1 MALRLGMRLWLSAG
15 IFLALFVA
23 PSTALAQDNP
33 GAVRSD
39 DQFYSL
45 LTSPATA
52 APVASKTLNSG
63 RSESAARGTQGT
75 ELKELPSPIVASAAD
90 IPTSASLPLPM
101 GREQTIMGMLLSFS
115 PITWAA
121 IVAGIVALGAILW
134 AATPLPCLLLGHRR
148 CSRSVR
154 FVDHEQ
160 RWVGNCKSCGIAL
173 VRDAKGTWKR
183 AKVTWRKPEVLP
195 EPVQYSSRVEE
206 VSAEAG
212 VQPVHLDT
220 ELEAVPRKSCQSPFS
235 TGRRHSSSGRSAPE
249 TTNRLRLRPW
259 SNGRKQSRLS
269 CSKTW
274 TAAARRLRA
283 PAAHSSR
290 WSTSCV
296 PVAQETNTPFAPRR
310 SRSACSSWKLRFNA
324 VTRRKRSLPGTSSR
338 RLPANGWTLPPPD
351 PGKTPRCTRAVR
363 RTLFAPG
370 QDEERRSEHTCLASE
385 RAFVAQTTWQSRELA
400 RGAGGPR

>member
-15 IFLALFVA
+15 IFLALSVA
-23 PSTALAQDNP
+23 PSTASAQDNP

-75 ELKELPSPIVASAAD
+75 ELKESPSPIVASAAD

-115 PITWAA
+115 PITWAV

-183 AKVTWRKPEVLP
+183 AKVTWRKPEVRP

-220 ELEAVPRKSCQSPFS
+220 ELEAVPRVLPEPVLNGQASLIEWPVRARNDEPIAPSPVEQRAQTIASQLLDDVDCGSMPTPGTRGALFS
-235 TGRRHSSSGRSAPE
+235 VVDELRARCARDEHTLCAEKISIRMQQLE
-249 TTNRLRLRPW
+249 TALQRGDETEAKLARNEL
-259 SNGRKQSRLS
+259 
-269 CSKTW
+269 KTLAGEW
-274 TAAARRLRA
+274 VDA
-283 PAAHSSR
+283 PAA
-290 WSTSCV
+290 
-296 PVAQETNTPFAPRR
+296 
-310 SRSACSSWKLRFNA
+310 
-324 VTRRKRSLPGTSSR
+324 
-338 RLPANGWTLPPPD
+338 
-351 PGKTPRCTRAVR
+351 
-363 RTLFAPG
+363 
-370 QDEERRSEHTCLASE
+370 
-385 RAFVAQTTWQSRELA
+385 
-400 RGAGGPR
+400 